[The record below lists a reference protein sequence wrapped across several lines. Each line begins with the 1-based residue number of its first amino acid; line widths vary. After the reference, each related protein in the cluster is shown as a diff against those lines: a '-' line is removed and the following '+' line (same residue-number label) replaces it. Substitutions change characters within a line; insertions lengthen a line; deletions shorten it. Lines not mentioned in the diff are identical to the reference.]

1 MPYPGEER
9 CFDGDKYRFVP
20 KPSSEEE
27 DVMIV
32 EAIDRLGAK
41 LDYMI
46 ELLEDQKW
54 VGSAYEFHN
63 VDVPASYQNKE
74 FILNPPSRSFVLESS
89 REVKVKLNDRNA
101 NEIIVRGIDS
111 PLIRTN
117 LPKSQ
122 AISTIFV
129 TTGVDAS
136 NIRIISFSD

>member
-20 KPSSEEE
+20 KPSSDEEE
-27 DVMIV
+27 AMIV
-32 EAIDRLGAK
+32 EALNQIGEK
-41 LDYMI
+41 LDHMI
-46 ELLEDQKW
+46 ELLEDQMW
-54 VGSAYEFHN
+54 VGTTYEFHN
-63 VDVPASYQNKE
+63 VDIAANQLNHE

-117 LPKSQ
+117 IPKSR
-122 AISTIFV
+122 AIESIYVSTGI
-129 TTGVDAS
+129 DAS
-136 NIRIISFSD
+136 NIRIVSFSD

>member
-9 CFDGDKYRFVP
+9 CFDGDRYRFVP
-20 KPSSEEE
+20 KPSPEEE
-27 DVMIV
+27 EIMIV
-32 EAIDRLGAK
+32 EAIDRLGEK
-41 LDYMI
+41 LDYLI
-46 ELLEDQKW
+46 DLLEDQKL
-54 VGSAYEFHN
+54 VGSTYEFHN

-74 FILNPPSRSFVLESS
+74 FILNPASRSFVLESS